1 MVTIM
6 TRIYPVLALV
16 ACANVAY
23 AQDNSFLPNAK
34 IPAGSAQ
41 AWNVGAGVTQKLL
54 HTNLEWVNPYGIA
67 YAKAGVFINDDYP
80 VGGQL
85 GFRFP
90 VHFTGKDKNG
100 YYLGV
105 YAGHIDSKKVDG
117 EYESRLGGGVDL
129 AYVLLSPERISTF
142 SVGIGAGEKLE
153 TKSGDVIVETE
164 PRLQFSYT
172 LSFGL

>member
-1 MVTIM
+1 M

-23 AQDNSFLPNAK
+23 AQDNSFLPEAK
-34 IPAGSAQ
+34 IPTDSAQ
-41 AWNVGAGVTQKLL
+41 TWNVGAGVTQKLL
-54 HTNLEWVNPYGIA
+54 HTNVEWVNPYGIA
-67 YAKAGVFINDDYP
+67 YAKAGVFMNDDYP
-80 VGGQL
+80 VGGQV

-117 EYESRLGGGVDL
+117 EYEARLGGGVDL

-172 LSFGL
+172 LSFGF

>member
-23 AQDNSFLPNAK
+23 AQDNSFLPDAK

-41 AWNVGAGVTQKLL
+41 TWNVGAGVTQKLL
-54 HTNLEWVNPYGIA
+54 HTNLEWGNPYGIA

-85 GFRFP
+85 GLDFQFILL
-90 VHFTGKDKNG
+90 VKIKMAIISVFTQ
-100 YYLGV
+100 
-105 YAGHIDSKKVDG
+105 
-117 EYESRLGGGVDL
+117 
-129 AYVLLSPERISTF
+129 
-142 SVGIGAGEKLE
+142 GILTARK
-153 TKSGDVIVETE
+153 
-164 PRLQFSYT
+164 
-172 LSFGL
+172 

>member
-1 MVTIM
+1 MVTIMTIM

-23 AQDNSFLPNAK
+23 AQDNSFLPDAK

-41 AWNVGAGVTQKLL
+41 TWNVGAGVTQKLL

-129 AYVLLSPERISTF
+129 AYVFLVLNESALSVWGLVQGKNSKPNR
-142 SVGIGAGEKLE
+142 AMWLQKLNR
-153 TKSGDVIVETE
+153 DYNFPI
-164 PRLQFSYT
+164 L
-172 LSFGL
+172 